1 MEKFLL
7 AVIVIIAA
15 VVFVS
20 CNQDD
25 DENTDSESR
34 KEVIFSSNIVKVT
47 PPITTRMVGNE
58 WQSGDAIG
66 IYMLKEASTDVVE
79 DMKNIKYTT
88 LNNGAD
94 GTFSAGAVTI
104 FFPDNGDKV
113 RFMSYY
119 PHTESITDEVYNVDV
134 SEQTP
139 QSKIDLLY
147 SFNQALKYDKTTP
160 GKKVPLV
167 FDHMLTKINIHIKPG
182 EGLNDSDLDDIEV
195 HFEGFNTKADFDLI
209 TGELS
214 NSSNTSNISPAGM
227 MPKDEYVVSYEAII
241 LPTNN
246 PTASKIVFDLKNG
259 NGTEGDEGY
268 SKSDVFTWTFTENE
282 LVKGTEYTYNVTVK
296 RSGIVVEATI
306 NNWVPGG
313 EKPIDAE

>member
-15 VVFVS
+15 VVFVT

-47 PPITTRMVGNE
+47 PTITTRMVGNE

-66 IYMLKEASTDVVE
+66 IYMFEEASTNVVE

-88 LNNGAD
+88 KTNGES
-94 GTFSAGAVTI
+94 GTFDAGDVTI

-119 PHTESITDEVYNVDV
+119 PHTESIVDETYKVNVFD
-134 SEQTP
+134 QTS
-139 QSKIDLLY
+139 QSAIDLLY
-147 SFNQALKYDKTTP
+147 SFHQELKYDKKTP
-160 GKKVPLV
+160 DKKVPLV
-167 FDHMLTKINIHIKPG
+167 FDHMLTKINIHVKSG
-182 EGLNDSDLDDIEV
+182 EGLKNSDLDNIEI
-195 HFEGFNTKADFDLI
+195 HFKGFETEADFDLV
-209 TGELS
+209 TGLLS
-214 NSSNTSNISPAGM
+214 NGTNISDITPVGIS
-227 MPKDEYVVSYEAII
+227 PKVDYVVSYEAII
-241 LPTNN
+241 IPTDN
-246 PTASKIVFDLKNG
+246 PSTAKIVFDLKNG
-259 NGTEGDEGY
+259 SGTEGEDGY
-268 SKSDVFTWTFTENE
+268 IGSDVFTWNFTQDE
-282 LVKGTEYTYNVTVK
+282 LVKGTEYTFNVTVK
-296 RSGIVVEATI
+296 RSGIVVEAKI
-306 NNWVPGG
+306 NDWILDE